1 MQDLNEA
8 WRVLRVPASRAA
20 YDRSLRAPPPRPE
33 PVADDDGDDDR
44 PYPRPAA
51 EPGDLTVAV
60 VRAVPWLA
68 VLVVLAAI
76 FLFTAYAR
84 TDRQPPTL
92 IGRCVRVEDPVPVA
106 VPCTSPN
113 DGRVIGVVRQANLCT
128 AGSQPR
134 LTGSGDWYCLR
145 APDAG

>member
-1 MQDLNEA
+1 
-8 WRVLRVPASRAA
+8 
-20 YDRSLRAPPPRPE
+20 
-33 PVADDDGDDDR
+33 
-44 PYPRPAA
+44 
-51 EPGDLTVAV
+51 
-60 VRAVPWLA
+60 
-68 VLVVLAAI
+68 VLAAI